1 MLAVGL
7 TGGIGAGKSAL
18 ADLYVARGAK
28 LVDSDIIAREV
39 VEPGTETL
47 AQLVDRFGDVILQD
61 DGTLHRQKLADLAFV
76 DTETVEELN
85 AIIHPAIRAELA
97 AQRQAIREQAG
108 VCIFAIPLLT
118 TDHTNML
125 DLHKIIVVD
134 CPVDIAIHRLISHR
148 GFTEVDAAA
157 RVASQL
163 SREERL
169 ELADYVVMN
178 DGDLAA
184 LEAQADTLWQQLL
197 KDAELLG

>member
-1 MLAVGL
+1 VLAVGL

-61 DGTLHRQKLADLAFV
+61 DGTLHRQRLADLAFV
-76 DTETVEELN
+76 DTQTVEELN

>member
-61 DGTLHRQKLADLAFV
+61 DGTLHRQRLADLAFV
-76 DTETVEELN
+76 DTQTVEELN